1 MSVSPRI
8 PQGPDTAT
16 PEPAAAR
23 PRRTWPRK
31 FGDAFRGIK
40 RGIRGQSSFSVHL
53 FFAALVVA
61 AGIVL
66 RCSLEQ
72 WGLLLICIGVVFS
85 AELFNSAIETLFRG
99 LDEETRERAWPCLD
113 IAAGAVLVACIAAA
127 AVGSLVFLGRLAE
140 ICKLF
145 LDA

>member
-1 MSVSPRI
+1 MSVSPRM
-8 PQGPDTAT
+8 PQGQGVDTQA
-16 PEPAAAR
+16 PVEAR

-31 FGDAFRGIK
+31 FGDAFRGLK

-53 FFAALVVA
+53 FFAALAIA

-66 RCSLEQ
+66 RCTLEQ
-72 WGLLLICIGVVFS
+72 WGLLLLCIGLVFS

-99 LDEETRERAWPCLD
+99 LDEETRARAWPCLD

-127 AVGSLVFLGRLAE
+127 IVGSLIFFGRIAE

-145 LDA
+145 LDT

>member
-8 PQGPDTAT
+8 PQEQETAT
-16 PEPAAAR
+16 PGPATAR

-31 FGDAFRGIK
+31 FGDAFRGLK

-66 RCSLEQ
+66 QCSLEQ
-72 WGLLLICIGVVFS
+72 WGLLLICIGLVFS

-127 AVGSLVFLGRLAE
+127 VVGSLVFLGRLAE

>member
-1 MSVSPRI
+1 MSVMPRT
-8 PQGPDTAT
+8 PQGRETDTQG
-16 PEPAAAR
+16 PAAGR
-23 PRRTWPRK
+23 PRRPWRRK

-40 RGIRGQSSFSVHL
+40 RGVRGQSSFSVHL

-72 WGLLLICIGVVFS
+72 WGLLLICIGLVFT

-99 LDEETRERAWPCLD
+99 LDEDARSRVWPCLD

-127 AVGSLVFLGRLAE
+127 IVGCLVFLDRLADF
-140 ICKLF
+140 CKLF
-145 LDA
+145 LDV